1 VHSFFGEEAG
11 FTGEWADGRGEK
23 PGRGRVQMGFRPLL
37 QIQAIHHR
45 VCARRVAFLK
55 SSAEEILRWT
65 EMDLLT
71 ENANARRGE
80 RWRWL
85 LYVAVA
91 LAGGLL
97 TFVGARAQQK
107 ATDDA
112 TFRRLID
119 AYCLAWSTGNADNPA
134 RFYAKEDG
142 LVFYDVAPF
151 SYHSWKEYHEGVK
164 AALLDNMESGSL
176 SAGKDLK
183 VRRHGTVAWTTVSMQ
198 LSEKTKDGKNVETEI
213 RYTGIWERR
222 SSGWLLVHEHLSAP
236 LGGS

>member
-1 VHSFFGEEAG
+1 MQKNH
-11 FTGEWADGRGEK
+11 
-23 PGRGRVQMGFRPLL
+23 
-37 QIQAIHHR
+37 
-45 VCARRVAFLK
+45 
-55 SSAEEILRWT
+55 
-65 EMDLLT
+65 
-71 ENANARRGE
+71 ANARTGE

-112 TFRRLID
+112 TFRKLID
-119 AYCLAWSTGNADNPA
+119 GYCAAWSTGNADNPA
-134 RFYAKEDG
+134 KFYAKENG

-151 SYHSWKEYHEGVK
+151 AYHSWKDYHEGVQK
-164 AALLDNMESGSL
+164 EFFDNAVSVTL
-176 SAGKDLK
+176 SAGKELK
-183 VRRHGTVAWTTVSMQ
+183 VGRHGTVAWTTVPMH
-198 LSEKTKDGKNVETEI
+198 LTEKTKDGKDLEMDI

-222 SSGWLLVHEHLSAP
+222 GTGWVLVHEHLSAP

>member
-1 VHSFFGEEAG
+1 
-11 FTGEWADGRGEK
+11 
-23 PGRGRVQMGFRPLL
+23 
-37 QIQAIHHR
+37 
-45 VCARRVAFLK
+45 VAFLK
-55 SSAEEILRWT
+55 SCAEEILRRT
-65 EMDLLT
+65 ENDLRT
-71 ENANARRGE
+71 ENANAIRGE

-112 TFRRLID
+112 TFRKLID
-119 AYCLAWSTGNADNPA
+119 AYCAAWSTGNADNPA

-164 AALLDNMESGSL
+164 AALFDNMESGSL

-183 VRRHGTVAWTTVSMQ
+183 VRRHGTVAWTTVSMH

-222 SSGWLLVHEHLSAP
+222 SSRWLLVHEHLSAP

>member
-1 VHSFFGEEAG
+1 MDG
-11 FTGEWADGRGEK
+11 F
-23 PGRGRVQMGFRPLL
+23 LS
-37 QIQAIHHR
+37 AIGDNFS
-45 VCARRVAFLK
+45 RR
-55 SSAEEILRWT
+55 T
-65 EMDLLT
+65 EMVLKT
-71 ENANARRGE
+71 EYGNARHGGG
-80 RWRWL
+80 WRWL
-85 LYVAVA
+85 LYVALA

-112 TFRRLID
+112 TFRKLID
-119 AYCLAWSTGNADNPA
+119 DYCAAWSTGNADNPA

-164 AALLDNMESGSL
+164 KEFLDSAESVKL

-183 VRRHGTVAWTTVSMQ
+183 VRRRGTVAWTTVSMH
-198 LSEKTKDGKNVETEI
+198 LSEKTKDGKSSETEI

-222 SSGWLLVHEHLSAP
+222 PSGWVLVHEHLSAP